1 MARQAFAIPI
11 AADQVDDLRRTA
23 ADIREGALD
32 EFGRNRADVG
42 LTTVEIWLQ
51 ETSRGFMLLVYTE
64 GDLESAFP
72 QIASGSGFDAWARQK
87 LLQWAE
93 RPEDV
98 ERVYSMTPSD
108 ELIVWTVDG

>member
-1 MARQAFAIPI
+1 MSRSAFAIPI
-11 AADQVDDLRRTA
+11 AADQVEDLRKTA
-23 ADIREGALD
+23 ADLREGALD
-32 EFGRNRADVG
+32 EFGRNRAEAG

-51 ETSRGFMLLVYTE
+51 ETSLGFILLVYTE
-64 GDLESAFP
+64 GDIERAFP

-98 ERVYSMTPSD
+98 EHVYTLLPSE
-108 ELIVWTVDG
+108 ELIVWTVGE